1 MAYRV
6 KLPFLFRHILNYLR
20 DSYIGLE
27 SFGKEDLHFLEEL
40 SHEAQFFNIAG
51 LCSDISRRWG
61 MEVTFKREI
70 CFLRERARKY
80 VFLSQ

>member
-1 MAYRV
+1 MLILL
-6 KLPFLFRHILNYLR
+6 LPLPLSPLKTCWRCFFSFILNYMR

-51 LCSDISRRWG
+51 LCSDISRR
-61 MEVTFKREI
+61 
-70 CFLRERARKY
+70 
-80 VFLSQ
+80 